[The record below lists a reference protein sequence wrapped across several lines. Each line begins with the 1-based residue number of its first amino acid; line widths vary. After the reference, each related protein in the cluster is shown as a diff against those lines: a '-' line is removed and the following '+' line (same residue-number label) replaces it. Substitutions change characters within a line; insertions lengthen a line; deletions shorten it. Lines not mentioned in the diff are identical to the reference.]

1 MSKITRAM
9 RLLADLSPEERN
21 ELLSEYKDT
30 SGETSGEEPQDTLKE
45 TDKGGSTESEAQ
57 ETETTPKNVE
67 EVAPQEEEQNS
78 KECEVE
84 EPKSTTEPIE
94 QEPSVQNGVEV
105 GEQVGNSSQA
115 VGRDINDFVTKDDL
129 KALMESFQA
138 KLTAQEQENKA
149 LKEELDKAKSETQ
162 GLKDKYEGDNFGDI
176 SQMFKTD
183 KPQEEKITQSFSD
196 YFGENFK

>member
-21 ELLSEYKDT
+21 ELLNEYKDT
-30 SGETSGEEPQDTLKE
+30 SGETSGLKPQDTLKE

-57 ETETTPKNVE
+57 EAETAPKTAE

-78 KECEVE
+78 KECEAE
-84 EPKSTTEPIE
+84 EPKSTTEPTE
-94 QEPSVQNGVEV
+94 QEPSVQKGVEV
-105 GEQVGNSSQA
+105 GEVLGNSSQA
-115 VGRDINDFVTKDDL
+115 VGRDINDYVTKDEL
-129 KALMESFQA
+129 KAMMESFKA
-138 KLTAQEQENKA
+138 KVTAQEQENRA

-162 GLKDKYEGDNFGDI
+162 GLKEKYEGDNFGDI

-183 KPQEEKITQSFSD
+183 KPEQEKITQSYSD
-196 YFGENFK
+196 FFRENFK

>member
-1 MSKITRAM
+1 MSKLTRAM

-21 ELLSEYKDT
+21 ELLNEYKET
-30 SGETSGEEPQDTLKE
+30 SGETSGQEPQDTLKG

-57 ETETTPKNVE
+57 ETETAPKTAE

-84 EPKSTTEPIE
+84 EPKSTTEPTE

-105 GEQVGNSSQA
+105 GEEVGNFNRA

-129 KALMESFQA
+129 NALMESFKA
-138 KLTAQEQENKA
+138 KLNAQEQENKA

-162 GLKDKYEGDNFGDI
+162 GLKQKYEGDNFGDI

-183 KPQEEKITQSFSD
+183 KSEQEKITQSFD
-196 YFGENFK
+196 DFFKENF